1 MVEREPLPADTGFT
15 SLMPKYALSARLWLA
30 LHSYGQLPAGPEMT
44 NAVTTHIEKA
54 CQILLG
60 LLNGTERVL
69 GDGSSNPMRVNGKD
83 SMKPSNGGS
92 RKRVEAPTTK
102 NRVTRKLALNPITPK
117 PKKSS

>member
-1 MVEREPLPADTGFT
+1 
-15 SLMPKYALSARLWLA
+15 
-30 LHSYGQLPAGPEMT
+30 MT

-69 GDGSSNPMRVNGKD
+69 GGGNLNPKRLNGNASIKI
-83 SMKPSNGGS
+83 SRGGS
-92 RKRVEAPTTK
+92 RKKMEASTTK
-102 NRVTRKLALNPITPK
+102 NRVTKKLALNPVTPK